1 MDNTHIDLSSPQC
14 ADVKL
19 KKCRVSYCHQ
29 PIQRIRTGARLRL
42 QENVTDLLCP
52 DSGRL
57 QLREDLKNGVYV
69 DNLSEQ
75 VVTSGE
81 APVEVTS
88 GKI

>member
-1 MDNTHIDLSSPQC
+1 M
-14 ADVKL
+14 
-19 KKCRVSYCHQ
+19 
-29 PIQRIRTGARLRL
+29 
-42 QENVTDLLCP
+42 TDLLCP

-81 APVEVTS
+81 APVGSYLAKYNSSLLSRWSTGPAGAFTS
-88 GKI
+88 CRHPHYPPFQLFRFCITSTLL